1 MTSNSGNLAVQYERF
16 SFEGFRELSVALIFI
31 SSFFVKIE
39 PALTDFFVLLAVML
53 YFRSGLHF
61 SRYLGLPLFFLFV
74 FVLSGLVSSIAIS
87 APSRFEANYSPLTY
101 PFVLGYTSISSV
113 FLAAY
118 IAADPMRRYLR
129 IERAYWI
136 GATIGAVLGL
146 ALYAKVEPLL
156 SIFRALGTTSYGD
169 YAWRVTGGY
178 KDPNVFATWLVFP
191 VISMLHAL
199 MVGRLRI
206 TFISAGSF
214 LAMTAALLL
223 AFSRGAWLDAFASAM
238 LIMLLGV
245 VLSPSNRQRQR
256 MVLTSFVAFVIVVG
270 LLTILLS
277 IPSLQAAFLDRF
289 ALVKSYDAGETG
301 RFGNQLNSIPMLL
314 GLPLGF
320 GPYQFQE
327 TFAEAPHNTFLNAFA
342 SGGWP
347 GGIFYFLLFL
357 TNAYIAFQ
365 LVFTRSNLQS
375 LAIPVAVSFLVM
387 TLQGIQIDNE
397 HWRHL
402 YWLMGLSWGLF
413 AAMREDQSRKQTDEA
428 LPDGWALS
436 TRVS

>member
-1 MTSNSGNLAVQYERF
+1 MTTYAGNLEIARPRF
-16 SFEGFRELSVALIFI
+16 SFEGLRELSVALIFI
-31 SSFFVKIE
+31 SSFIVKVE
-39 PALTDFFVLLAVML
+39 PALTDFFVLLAVVL
-53 YFRSGLHF
+53 YFRNGLHF
-61 SRYLGLPLFFLFV
+61 SRYLAAPLFFLFLYV
-74 FVLSGLVSSIAIS
+74 VSGLVSSIPIS

-101 PFVLGYTSISSV
+101 PLVLAYTSVSSV

-118 IAADPMRRYLR
+118 VAADPMRRYLR

-146 ALYAKVEPLL
+146 ALYTKVEPLL
-156 SIFRALGTTSYGD
+156 SIFRAVGTTSYGD

-178 KDPNVFATWLVFP
+178 KDPNVYATWLVFP
-191 VISMLHAL
+191 LMSMLQAL

-206 TFISAGSF
+206 SFLSAGSF
-214 LAMTAALLL
+214 LAMTIALLL
-223 AFSRGAWLDAFASAM
+223 AFSRGAWLDAFASAVF
-238 LIMLLGV
+238 IILLV
-245 VLSPSNRQRQR
+245 VLLSPSNRQRQR
-256 MVLTSFVAFVIVVG
+256 LVLTSFVALLIVIGLVIV
-270 LLTILLS
+270 LLS

-301 RFGNQLNSIPMLL
+301 RFGNQLNSIPLL
-314 GLPLGF
+314 FGLPLGF

-327 TFAEAPHNTFLNAFA
+327 IFAEAPHNTFLNAFA

-365 LVFTRSNLQS
+365 LVFTRSQFQS
-375 LAIPVAVSFLVM
+375 VAIPVAVTFFVM

-402 YWLMGLSWGLF
+402 YWLMGINWGLF
-413 AAMREDQSRKQTDEA
+413 AALRERQAGGLSEENVLQ
-428 LPDGWALS
+428 GWNIS
-436 TRVS
+436 PQNS